1 MPLVV
6 RCDVRGSRS
15 SGITGSSPDGVVMDG
30 CGGPVGGCSCGGPVG
45 GCSCGGPVGV
55 VAQVNQGVNH
65 LVGTSQKLMVRVL
78 RIQQQLPLPAQ
89 VPAKP
94 EDKAEATS
102 DATPF
107 PSLPPFQV

>member
-15 SGITGSSPDGVVMDG
+15 SGITGSSPDGVVMDS
-30 CGGPVGGCSCGGPVG
+30 CGGPVGGCSCGGPMG

-55 VAQVNQGVNH
+55 VAQVDQGVNH

-78 RIQQQLPLPAQ
+78 RIQQHLPLPAQ